1 MFVQV
6 FTVLT
11 KHEKCLMTFLDAI
24 LKDPTM
30 DWAVDRTKRAFHQN
44 LELKLQLNRL
54 LARLDLQC
62 IQDHFATMQNLQK
75 SIKSLLDGFNKYKQ
89 EMKDQQSL
97 QKKISDAENL
107 LSDACCQETKA
118 FSKLQGQKLLHGKK
132 LTELEAM
139 RGTVEHIIKLNHNW
153 CYRHGRLLMALFDQ
167 SDELLLLSQEKWNS
181 AFASQALDFIHPS
194 SQLTIL
200 GLLFGEHSPS
210 SFLPQ
215 ELVDECLAI
224 DQQRALEDNAKR
236 DTS

>member
-75 SIKSLLDGFNKYKQ
+75 SIKSLLDGF
-89 EMKDQQSL
+89 
-97 QKKISDAENL
+97 
-107 LSDACCQETKA
+107 
-118 FSKLQGQKLLHGKK
+118 
-132 LTELEAM
+132 
-139 RGTVEHIIKLNHNW
+139 
-153 CYRHGRLLMALFDQ
+153 
-167 SDELLLLSQEKWNS
+167 
-181 AFASQALDFIHPS
+181 
-194 SQLTIL
+194 
-200 GLLFGEHSPS
+200 
-210 SFLPQ
+210 
-215 ELVDECLAI
+215 
-224 DQQRALEDNAKR
+224 
-236 DTS
+236 TSTSRR